1 ASMADSPITEWMN
14 HVLLITGLLSLLAS
28 AIYMQKAS
36 NLKRVF
42 AYSTVEHMGLVLI
55 ALSFGKTGVYIA
67 LIQITVHSLIKSGLF
82 FHAGILHRVLKSY
95 KISKTGGYLALN
107 PAGAVI
113 LLTGVI
119 LITAIPPSGLFL
131 SEFLLFKEMINGH
144 WLVFLAVAVLLT
156 LIFYGIFNKN
166 LRVIMGNPL
175 PAHEKTGSL
184 PFCEFISQ
192 FVFFGLAVIACF
204 YLPDFLTGL
213 FSMISGLD
221 THLPLSVLNLK

>member
-1 ASMADSPITEWMN
+1 MN

-55 ALSFGKTGVYIA
+55 ALSFGKTGIYIA

-113 LLTGVI
+113 LLSGVI

-131 SEFLLFKEMINGH
+131 SEFLLFKEIVNSN
-144 WLVFLAVAVLLT
+144 WLLFLTVAVLLT

-166 LRVIMGNPL
+166 LRVILGSPL
-175 PAHEKTGSL
+175 PAHEHTGAV
-184 PFCEFISQ
+184 PFSEYFSQ
-192 FVFFGLAVIACF
+192 IVFFGLAVVACF
-204 YLPDFLTGL
+204 YIPDFLAGL
-213 FSMISGLD
+213 FSSISGID
-221 THLPLSVLNLK
+221 THLPLSVSNLK